1 MDAHAAGRLLT
12 AAGTDEAPASVES
25 RRPCAER
32 GYAMAGLLVA
42 IAVMG
47 VLMSAALPV
56 WRTYMQREKEAE
68 LVFRGQQY
76 MRAIDLYQRR
86 FPGAYPTDLEALVE
100 GRFLRRLYLD
110 PMTGG
115 PFRVLTQG
123 SAASAVLG
131 EATAAGFGGR
141 TAGDDPD
148 GQAGGGRLSDRLGRG
163 SSGSNGRSFGRTSS
177 STDGGLGRTSSGSTG
192 QGFGRTSS
200 GSTGRGF
207 GGASSS
213 TGRGFGRTSSSSI
226 GRGLGRT
233 SAGGLGR
240 ASSGLTGRGLDR
252 RSDSAGRSRF
262 SRAAGGTDDEL
273 GGIVGVVSRSSEAS
287 LREYNGAA
295 RYDQWLFVHAQSAAA
310 PGEAG
315 MPGAGGGIGVGPEG
329 RARLSSQP
337 TGGRG
342 NGADRNRGRSPLRGR

>member
-1 MDAHAAGRLLT
+1 MGTHAAGRLLT
-12 AAGTDEAPASVES
+12 AAGADETPVSAES
-25 RRPCAER
+25 RCPCAER

-115 PFRVLTQG
+115 SFRVLTQG
-123 SAASAVLG
+123 SAAAAALG
-131 EATAAGFGGR
+131 EASTAAGFGGR
-141 TAGDDPD
+141 AAGDDPD
-148 GQAGGGRLSDRLGRG
+148 ARPGGGRLSDRLGRA
-163 SSGSNGRSFGRTSS
+163 
-177 STDGGLGRTSSGSTG
+177 SSGSTG
-192 QGFGRTSS
+192 PGLGRTPGSS
-200 GSTGRGF
+200 
-207 GGASSS
+207 
-213 TGRGFGRTSSSSI
+213 GRGFGRTSSDST
-226 GRGLGRT
+226 GRGF
-233 SAGGLGR
+233 GR
-240 ASSGLTGRGLDR
+240 ASSGLTGGGLDR
-252 RSDSAGRSRF
+252 RSDGAGRSRF
-262 SRAAGGTDDEL
+262 SQAAGGTDDEL

-287 LREYNGAA
+287 IREYNGAA

-329 RARLSSQP
+329 RARLARP
-337 TGGRG
+337 FGGRG
-342 NGADRNRGRSPLRGR
+342 DGADRNRGRSPLRGR

>member
-12 AAGTDEAPASVES
+12 AAGADETPVSAES
-25 RRPCAER
+25 RCPCAER

-123 SAASAVLG
+123 SAASAALG
-131 EATAAGFGGR
+131 EASISAGFGGR
-141 TAGDDPD
+141 AAGDDPD
-148 GQAGGGRLSDRLGRG
+148 ARPGGGRISDRL
-163 SSGSNGRSFGRTSS
+163 
-177 STDGGLGRTSSGSTG
+177 
-192 QGFGRTSS
+192 GRTSS
-200 GSTGRGF
+200 GSTGRGL
-207 GGASSS
+207 GRASS
-213 TGRGFGRTSSSSI
+213 RGI
-226 GRGLGRT
+226 
-233 SAGGLGR
+233 GR
-240 ASSGLTGRGLDR
+240 ASSGLTSGGLDR
-252 RSDSAGRSRF
+252 RSDNAGRSRF
-262 SRAAGGTDDEL
+262 SQAAGGTDDEL

-315 MPGAGGGIGVGPEG
+315 MPRAGGGIGPEG
-329 RARLSSQP
+329 H
-337 TGGRG
+337 TGLAPRPIGRRG
-342 NGADRNRGRSPLRGR
+342 DGADRNRGRGPLQGR

>member
-1 MDAHAAGRLLT
+1 MGTHAAGRLLT
-12 AAGTDEAPASVES
+12 AAGADEAPASAES
-25 RRPCAER
+25 RRLRAER

-123 SAASAVLG
+123 SAASAALG
-131 EATAAGFGGR
+131 EASTSAGFGER
-141 TAGDDPD
+141 AAGDGPD
-148 GQAGGGRLSDRLGRG
+148 GQTGGGRLSDRLGRG
-163 SSGSNGRSFGRTSS
+163 SSGSTGRGLGRASS
-177 STDGGLGRTSSGSTG
+177 GGLGRTSSG
-192 QGFGRTSS
+192 
-200 GSTGRGF
+200 
-207 GGASSS
+207 
-213 TGRGFGRTSSSSI
+213 
-226 GRGLGRT
+226 
-233 SAGGLGR
+233 
-240 ASSGLTGRGLDR
+240 LTGGGLDR
-252 RSDSAGRSRF
+252 RSDGAGLSRF
-262 SRAAGGTDDEL
+262 SQGAGGTDDEL

-295 RYDQWLFVHAQSAAA
+295 RYDQWLFVYASAAAA
-310 PGEAG
+310 PGGAG
-315 MPGAGGGIGVGPEG
+315 MPGAGGG
-329 RARLSSQP
+329 
-337 TGGRG
+337 GGRPEDRAG
-342 NGADRNRGRSPLRGR
+342 LASRPMRGRGDGADRNRGRGLLRDR